1 MKNRIITGL
10 LITAALAAGCNDEL
24 IPEAETTASGGIGD
38 PVTVQLSLDLA
49 AYNLLPGTEGRSA
62 ETFRPVRASSPVMD
76 VELTVVPDTAAYSGT
91 RAGEPGLEYA
101 VWGYAVFQFDGT
113 AAKSKLVSK
122 QYVNCP
128 DGVIDPRSITLNKQE
143 GRQRIVVICNVLETD
158 FGKLDV
164 GESYATYQYVQDNY
178 KLLAGSSKLPR
189 FPLNTY
195 GTPEKDKIVIC
206 GQTDVT
212 LTVANP
218 IQVSIPLLR
227 SVSKMNFN
235 IQVEDSLQAKFN
247 TWDVSVFVPDIS
259 FYNIMGRIP
268 VFPNTPASK
277 NLALLTGHQGGELPP
292 LSAYVPVSLQHD
304 VPGTSFTERV
314 SNAPVGNIY
323 LQITAKNV
331 VGGVGKEVV
340 VYKIP
345 LGMNFEESYSI
356 QPNCELNYTIRLKGV
371 SEKDPHVVRVV
382 PGYFSGGLKAWNDAG
397 GEVAVN
403 DAGAVKFRYA
413 KRIEVYPLPL
423 ADPIKLPGSS
433 PSLMSFWISYD
444 GSTLPLDIIRN
455 MTSYTDGFENTKAAM
470 AEPNPRKGIRPAIA
484 CYRLNGL
491 QPSDGYSPADWYLP
505 SVVETIGVVSAKNI
519 FPPGEDARY
528 GIWTST
534 CNLFYTA
541 PPREGPFAYQADIT
555 GSTIGLESFKIM
567 YYVRAVRQIND

>member
-143 GRQRIVVICNVLETD
+143 GRQRIVVIGNVLESD
-158 FGKLDV
+158 FSRLNVGGWYSVYETLQNDFKLST
-164 GESYATYQYVQDNY
+164 GM
-178 KLLAGSSKLPR
+178 PR

-195 GTPEKDKIVIC
+195 GNPEKDKIVIC

-212 LTVANP
+212 LTAANP

-268 VFPNTPASK
+268 VFPNVYNAVG
-277 NLALLTGHQGGELPP
+277 LALLTGHQGGELPP
-292 LSAYVPVSLQHD
+292 LSTYVPVSLQHD

-314 SNAPVGNIY
+314 NNAPVGNIY

-382 PGYFSGGLKAWNDAG
+382 PGYFAGGLKAWNDAG
-397 GEVAVN
+397 GEVPVN

-413 KRIEVYPLPL
+413 KRIEVYSLPL
-423 ADPIKLPGSS
+423 ADPINPPGSS
-433 PSLMSFWISYD
+433 PSSMSFWITRN

-470 AEPNPRKGIRPAIA
+470 AEPDPWIGIRPAIA

-505 SVVETIGVVSAKNI
+505 SVVETIGVASAKNI
-519 FPPGEDARY
+519 FPPSEEGRF
-528 GIWTST
+528 GIWSST
-534 CNLFYTA
+534 CNLLYKV
-541 PPREGPFAYQADIT
+541 ESGPYAYSADVKSSIISLNT
-555 GSTIGLESFKIM
+555 FNIM